1 MKMMSKMSDKVVR
14 GWSNELVRL
23 KKRLKNLE
31 LRIAQ
36 YSHLTETYINA
47 IPELEENKKSIIDR
61 IAELELKIK
70 KNKTKKKTADFS

>member
-23 KKRLKNLE
+23 RKRLKNLE
-31 LRIAQ
+31 LRIVQ
-36 YSHLTETYINA
+36 YSHLTETYTNA
-47 IPELEENKKSIIDR
+47 IPELEENKKSIINR

-70 KNKTKKKTADFS
+70 KW